1 MYISSTNHDLYSD
14 ILEAL
19 ARAKQLGVI
28 EERFANHGKA
38 NLISERKA
46 TELFGAKI
54 VQKYHDKYGIPDATG
69 TKANSTRQYA
79 FTKLNELVEAE
90 KIEEGVV
97 RFEIKVRQRQK
108 RKDRNAILAKT
119 DGMVILD

>member
-69 TKANSTRQYA
+69 TKANSTRQYS
-79 FTKLNELVEAE
+79 FTILNELVEAE

-97 RFEIKVRQRQK
+97 RFEVKVRNRQK
-108 RKDRNAILAKT
+108 HEDKIAVLKMT
-119 DGMVILD
+119 DGTVIL

>member
-54 VQKYHDKYGIPDATG
+54 VQKYHDKYGIPDTTG